1 MDKENYKDKIG
12 KLITELAEKQRYI
25 TVLENKVQEL
35 ETENYFIKRNKY
47 MEDKQEERLEE
58 DRFNQIKEGLDSM
71 GMTSEDLDEL
81 GDLLDEALGKE
92 DDKDV

>member
-47 MEDKQEERLEE
+47 METKQEERLEE
-58 DRFNQIKEGLDSM
+58 DRFNHIKEGLDSM